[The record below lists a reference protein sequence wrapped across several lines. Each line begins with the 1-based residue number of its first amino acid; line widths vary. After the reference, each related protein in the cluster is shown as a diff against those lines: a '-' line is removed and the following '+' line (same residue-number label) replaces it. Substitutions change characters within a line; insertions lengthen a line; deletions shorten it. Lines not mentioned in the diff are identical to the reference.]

1 MNYQGWA
8 RCAAL
13 LTMWTA
19 LPLRAEIPAEA
30 AHATAAVQASK
41 TPQTP
46 QLMLR
51 SLEDRLGANPFDPV
65 SLNNLAVIRMAEGDP
80 LAAAELLARARRLAP
95 DNALVEQNHERLSLW
110 LTQRREAGDPR
121 LTEQT
126 VAEAKARP
134 FPPEPPPIWPRP

>member
-13 LTMWTA
+13 LMMWAA
-19 LPLRAEIPAEA
+19 LPLSAETPAEA
-30 AHATAAVQASK
+30 PATAAVQASK
-41 TPQTP
+41 APQTP

-65 SLNNLAVIRMAEGDP
+65 SLNNLAVIRLAEGDP
-80 LAAAELLARARRLAP
+80 LAAAELLARAHRLAP
-95 DNALVEQNHERLSLW
+95 DNALVEQNHERLDQW

-121 LTEQT
+121 LSEQT
-126 VAEAKARP
+126 VADAMARP